1 MLLLSL
7 NMENPS
13 TLPQLTFEEQRVLG
27 VLIEKSRATPEYY
40 PMTLNAILTA
50 CNQKTSRNPVVQY
63 DDETIMEAIDSLK
76 KRGLL
81 STATGGGSRSI
92 KYKHNLAIKF
102 PLVPAALTVICI
114 LLLRGAQTP
123 GEINN
128 NSGRLYEFE
137 SLEEV
142 QEVLN
147 ELAAADVSY
156 VQQLSKRPGQ
166 KEQRYIHLF
175 GTLPE
180 ANEAA
185 SEKSSS
191 KVDVSD
197 LEARIS
203 HLEEE
208 TRYLRENLD
217 KLLKELL
224 G

>member
-1 MLLLSL
+1 
-7 NMENPS
+7 MEN
-13 TLPQLTFEEQRVLG
+13 TTQLPQLSFEEQRVLG

-40 PMTLNAILTA
+40 PMTLNAISTA

-63 DDETIMEAIDSLK
+63 DNETIMETIDSLK

-102 PLVPAALTVICI
+102 PLVPADLTVICI

-137 SLEEV
+137 SLNDV
-142 QEVLN
+142 QEILN
-147 ELAAADVSY
+147 HLAEGDNPY
-156 VQQLSKRPGQ
+156 IQQLPKRSGQ
-166 KEQRYIHLF
+166 QEQRYIHLF
-175 GTLPE
+175 GALPDV
-180 ANEAA
+180 NETS
-185 SEKSSS
+185 SEKSASS
-191 KVDVSD
+191 VEVNN
-197 LEARIS
+197 LESRITK
-203 HLEEE
+203 LEDEVI
-208 TRYLRENLD
+208 YLRENLD

>member
-1 MLLLSL
+1 
-7 NMENPS
+7 MENPS

-147 ELAAADVSY
+147 ELAAADVPY

-180 ANEAA
+180 ANETA

-203 HLEEE
+203 QLEEE

>member
-1 MLLLSL
+1 
-7 NMENPS
+7 MEN
-13 TLPQLTFEEQRVLG
+13 TNLPQLTFEEQRVLG

-40 PMTLNAILTA
+40 PMTLNSILTA

-63 DDETIMEAIDSLK
+63 DERIVMESINSLK

-92 KYKHNLAIKF
+92 KYKHNLAIHY
-102 PLVPAALTVICI
+102 PLVPADLTVICI

-137 SLEEV
+137 TLEDV
-142 QEVLN
+142 QEILN
-147 ELAAADVSY
+147 KLAEEEIPY
-156 VQQLSKRPGQ
+156 VQQLPKRPGQ

-175 GTLPE
+175 GPIPE
-180 ANEAA
+180 TNE
-185 SEKSSS
+185 STTEKSNLN
-191 KVDVSD
+191 
-197 LEARIS
+197 LEARLIK
-203 HLEEE
+203 LEEE
-208 TRYLRENLD
+208 VIYLRENLD

-224 G
+224 E

>member
-40 PMTLNAILTA
+40 PMTLNAISTA

-63 DDETIMEAIDSLK
+63 DNETIMEAIDSLK

-102 PLVPAALTVICI
+102 PLVPADLTVICI

-128 NSGRLYEFE
+128 NSGRLFEFE
-137 SLEEV
+137 SLDEV

-147 ELAAADVSY
+147 HLSEGDNPY
-156 VQQLSKRPGQ
+156 IQQLPKRSGQ

-175 GTLPE
+175 GALPDI
-180 ANEAA
+180 NETS
-185 SEKSSS
+185 SEKS
-191 KVDVSD
+191 VPNVEVGN
-197 LEARIS
+197 LENRITK
-203 HLEEE
+203 LEDEVI
-208 TRYLRENLD
+208 YLRENLD
-217 KLLKELL
+217 NY
-224 G
+224 

>member
-1 MLLLSL
+1 
-7 NMENPS
+7 MEN
-13 TLPQLTFEEQRVLG
+13 TNLLPQLTFEEQRVLG

-40 PMTLNAILTA
+40 PMTLNAILIA
-50 CNQKTSRNPVVQY
+50 SNQKTSRNPVVQY
-63 DDETIMEAIDSLK
+63 DDETIMGTIDSLK
-76 KRGLL
+76 KKGLV

-92 KYKHNLAIKF
+92 KYKHNMGIKF
-102 PLVPAALTVICI
+102 PLVPADLTVICI

-142 QEVLN
+142 QEILSR
-147 ELAAADVSY
+147 LADDETPY
-156 VQQLSKRPGQ
+156 VQQLPKKPGQ

-175 GTLPE
+175 GALPE
-180 ANEAA
+180 TNEV
-185 SEKSSS
+185 SFEKSSS
-191 KVDVSD
+191 NADVSI
-197 LEARIS
+197 LEARVEK
-203 HLEEE
+203 LEEE
-208 TRYLRENLD
+208 VAYLRENLD

>member
-1 MLLLSL
+1 
-7 NMENPS
+7 MENIS

-40 PMTLNAILTA
+40 PMTLNAILIA

-63 DDETIMEAIDSLK
+63 DDETIMETIDSLK

-128 NSGRLYEFE
+128 NSGRLFEFE

-142 QEVLN
+142 QEIPNNLSEGDN
-147 ELAAADVSY
+147 PY
-156 VQQLSKRPGQ
+156 VRQLPKRPGQ

-175 GTLPE
+175 GAMPE
-180 ANEAA
+180 ATETV
-185 SEKSSS
+185 SEKSASN
-191 KVDVSD
+191 VDINGF
-197 LEARIS
+197 ETRIS
-203 HLEEE
+203 KLEDEI
-208 TRYLRENLD
+208 TYLRENLD

>member
-1 MLLLSL
+1 
-7 NMENPS
+7 MENPS

-147 ELAAADVSY
+147 ELAAADVPY